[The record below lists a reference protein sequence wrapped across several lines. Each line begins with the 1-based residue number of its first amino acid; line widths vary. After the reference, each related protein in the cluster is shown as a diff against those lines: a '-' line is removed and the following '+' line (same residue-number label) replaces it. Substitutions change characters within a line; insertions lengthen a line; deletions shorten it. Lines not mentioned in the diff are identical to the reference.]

1 MVERC
6 RNMDAHGRRRNMHV
20 STASSTD
27 NLAKSVL
34 GRRVPSGST
43 VRHKITIHVN
53 ASTHTNHHTLPK
65 AGCDQKLIHKKLGC
79 EVILS
84 ANRPHSRYQTPPIQL
99 HTSGV
104 VKRSH
109 GSGTLFSTTSMFVQ
123 RSTILIYIHPE
134 LL

>member
-6 RNMDAHGRRRNMHV
+6 RNMDAVLVENSMFLHRPIPISWSILRQSPNFLVSVHV
-20 STASSTD
+20 Y
-27 NLAKSVL
+27 
-34 GRRVPSGST
+34 R
-43 VRHKITIHVN
+43 TILDLV
-53 ASTHTNHHTLPK
+53 THTNHHPLPK
-65 AGCDQKLIHKKLGC
+65 AGCEQKLIHKKVGC

-84 ANRPHSRYQTPPIQL
+84 ANRPNSRYQTPPIQL

-109 GSGTLFSTTSMFVQ
+109 GCGTLPVFSTTSMFVQ